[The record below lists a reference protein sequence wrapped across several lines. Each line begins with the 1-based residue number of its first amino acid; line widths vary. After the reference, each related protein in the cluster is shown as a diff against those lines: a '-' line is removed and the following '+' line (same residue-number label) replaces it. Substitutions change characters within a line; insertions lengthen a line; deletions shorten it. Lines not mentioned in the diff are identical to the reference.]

1 MTVCKTGCL
10 MLWYRCPVCPLS
22 VLSVLSVTMVYYG
35 QMVWWIRMPPGTEI
49 GCGPGPHC
57 VNVRWRPSCSCWR
70 TEKKTFNCGMV
81 RFPTGHYWL
90 CSWSV
95 EKASPVVCP
104 WKWWTFWTPF
114 VNKLLQTICI
124 FHLFLV
130 QVASVHR
137 VRFYCVDAWWSTNLP
152 CLTAKL

>member
-1 MTVCKTGCL
+1 VTVCKTGCL

-81 RFPTGHYWL
+81 RFPTAIDQWRKYL
-90 CSWSV
+90 QAC
-95 EKASPVVCP
+95 VCANGGY
-104 WKWWTFWTPF
+104 FWTPF
-114 VNKLLQTICI
+114 VNKLLQTIWCI
-124 FHLFLV
+124 FHVFLV